1 MVRLMFWGGMP
12 VLLARSTRR
21 RLAGAVTT
29 VLAVTLGATALTAP
43 AYAAPLA
50 AGTTADAIPAADPDP
65 ITDPIAYPAG
75 SRLVGAGVSGFLTT
89 TNDNVTA
96 FRRYTDGSGQAYDGA
111 VYLRS
116 TATTD
121 FLVFR
126 GSRTITQRNLR
137 TSGVLDVAVGT
148 LPGDARWAGAAA
160 DAVFTTVTTE
170 AGTVLRKHVDDVP
183 TVTVTGLP
191 ADASMVMVTPAT
203 PEHAKVSFTQNG
215 LGKWGLL
222 DLATGV
228 FTPGAAGIHGQVVS
242 ATHLAWTAASATDL
256 GPRVFVA
263 DRATSAVVEAPVPA
277 VPSLGNLQVGLVGDW
292 VLWGQ
297 KGGMGFAQPS
307 VHHAITAYNVTTKTT
322 VKVLDHAYEFTSAP
336 DGSLYARGGLVGQ
349 GEGMY
354 RVAASDDG
362 SLKTVQVAATGEP
375 TEVVSTGAPSVPPAV
390 LDLDRVN
397 GFTFRWTLS
406 RDVRIPKLTVRH
418 VRTGKTYEM
427 TGEPDTRTPAFAWVD
442 NNWDENAPNGDYTWK
457 LTGEA
462 VNGIG
467 PTFTAE
473 GAFKVVRK
481 AQPHDFDDDGSP
493 DLLSRDSSG
502 RLWRTDTFYRPID
515 EWRGLNEAGA
525 KTYLGSG
532 WGVYDRVE
540 AAGNLGGSPVGD
552 LLARDKSGVLWL
564 YQGKGTGNFAARVQV
579 GGGWQ
584 AYDKITAG
592 SDLTGDGRTDALATD
607 RSGVLWLYA
616 GTGSATKPFLPRK
629 KIGTGWGVHND
640 ITAVGNIAG
649 GTAGDLVA
657 RDKDG
662 VLWLYLGK
670 GDGTF
675 APRTRI
681 GGGWNAF
688 GPLIATGDADGD
700 GRPDLLGPA
709 RNYQSPRLYRS
720 TGDWK
725 VPFRTGENA
734 YLEQVSANPS
744 DLVF

>member
-1 MVRLMFWGGMP
+1 MP

-43 AYAAPLA
+43 AYAAPLTGGA
-50 AGTTADAIPAADPDP
+50 LVAGTTVDAAPAADPDP
-65 ITDPIAYPAG
+65 ITYPVAG
-75 SRLVGAGVSGFLTT
+75 RLVDAGVTGFLTT
-89 TNDNVTA
+89 DTDNVST
-96 FRRYTDGSGQAYDGA
+96 FRRYTDGAGQAYEGA
-111 VYLRS
+111 TYLRS

-126 GSRTITQRNLR
+126 GGNKITQRNLA
-137 TSGVLDVAVGT
+137 TNGSLEVAVGS
-148 LPGDARWAGAAA
+148 LPGDAKWAGAAA
-160 DAVFTTVTTE
+160 DAVFTTVATE
-170 AGTVLRKHVDDVP
+170 AGTVLRKHAAGAPDVK
-183 TVTVTGLP
+183 VTGLP
-191 ADASMVMVTPAT
+191 ADASMVTVTPGT
-203 PEHAKVSFTQNG
+203 PDHALVTFVRNG
-215 LGKWGLL
+215 LGKSGLL
-222 DLATGV
+222 ALATGV
-228 FTPGAAGIHGQVVS
+228 FTPSAPGTFPRVVS
-242 ATHLAWTAASATDL
+242 AAHLAWSTDSMADQ

-263 DRATSAVVEAPVPA
+263 DRATGAVVEAPVPP
-277 VPSLGNLQVGLVGDW
+277 VPTPGTFQVGLVGDW

-297 KGGMGFAQPS
+297 KGGMHFVQPS
-307 VHHAITAYNVTTKTT
+307 VHHAITAYNVTTKAT

-354 RVAASDDG
+354 RVTASGDG

-375 TEVVSTGAPSVPPAV
+375 TEVASTGAPSVPPAV

-397 GFTFRWTLS
+397 GFTFRWALS
-406 RDVRIPKLTVRH
+406 RPVQVPKLTVRH
-418 VRTGKTYEM
+418 VRTGKTFEM

-442 NNWDENAPNGDYTWK
+442 NNWDESAPNGDYTWK

-467 PTFTAE
+467 PAFTAE

-481 AQPHDFDDDGSP
+481 VQPHDFDDNGSF
-493 DLLSRDSSG
+493 DLLRRDSSG

-515 EWRGLNEAGA
+515 EERGLHEAGT

-532 WGVYDRVE
+532 WGVYDRIE
-540 AAGNLGGSPVGD
+540 AAGNLGGSQVGD

-592 SDLTGDGRTDALATD
+592 SDLTGDGRVDALATD

-649 GTAGDLVA
+649 GAAGDLVA

-734 YLEQVSANPS
+734 YLNQVAGDAS

>member
-1 MVRLMFWGGMP
+1 MP

-50 AGTTADAIPAADPDP
+50 SGALAAGTTADANPAADPDP
-65 ITDPIAYPAG
+65 ITDPIAYPKA
-75 SRLVGAGVSGFLTT
+75 SRLIEAGATGFLTT
-89 TNDNVTA
+89 SSITGDTT
-96 FRRYTDGSGQAYDGA
+96 FHRYADGAGQTYDGV

-126 GSRTITQRNLR
+126 GGGKITQRNL
-137 TSGVLDVAVGT
+137 TTNGSLEVPVGS
-148 LPGDARWAGAAA
+148 LPGDAKWAGAAA
-160 DAVFTTVTTE
+160 DAVFTTVATE
-170 AGTVLRKHVDDVP
+170 AGTVLRKHVDETPDL
-183 TVTVTGLP
+183 TVTGIP
-191 ADASMVMVTPAT
+191 ADATSVVVTPAT
-203 PEHAKVSFTQNG
+203 PAHAKVSYTQGG
-215 LGKWGLL
+215 LGKSGLL

-228 FTPGAAGIHGQVVS
+228 FTLNAPGIRTQAVS
-242 ATHLAWTAASATDL
+242 ATHIAWTAPAATGSGL
-256 GPRVFVA
+256 RILVA
-263 DRATSAVVEAPVPA
+263 DRATGAVQEAQVPPVYSSGA
-277 VPSLGNLQVGLVGDW
+277 LQIGLTGDW
-292 VLWGQ
+292 VLYGQ
-297 KGGMGFAQPS
+297 TDGMGSSQPS
-307 VHHAITAYNVTTKTT
+307 VQYAITAHNITTKAT
-322 VKVLDHAYEFTSAP
+322 VKVLDHAYALTSAP

-354 RVAASDDG
+354 RVAATGDG

-375 TEVVSTGAPSVPPAV
+375 TEVVVKDATVPPAV

-418 VRTGKTYEM
+418 VRTGKTTTLSWQPSTDAPE
-427 TGEPDTRTPAFAWVD
+427 FAWVD
-442 NNWDENAPNGDYTWK
+442 DNWDESAPNGDYTWEM
-457 LTGEA
+457 TGEA

-467 PTFTAE
+467 PAVTAH
-473 GAFKVVRK
+473 GTFKVVRK
-481 AQPHDFDDDGSP
+481 ARPHDFNDNGSP

-502 RLWRTDTFYRPID
+502 SLWRTDTFYRPTNHNLQ
-515 EWRGLNEAGA
+515 GLTASVA

-532 WGVYDRVE
+532 WGVYDRIE

-688 GPLIATGDADGD
+688 RSLVALGDVDGD
-700 GRPDLLGPA
+700 GRPDVMGLGTSF
-709 RNYQSPRLYRS
+709 QSPQLYKG

-725 VPFRTGENA
+725 APFRTREGT
-734 YLEQVSANPS
+734 YLGQLEANPS

>member
-1 MVRLMFWGGMP
+1 MP

-29 VLAVTLGATALTAP
+29 VLAVTLGATALTVP
-43 AYAAPLA
+43 AHAAPL
-50 AGTTADAIPAADPDP
+50 TADANPAADPDP
-65 ITDPIAYPAG
+65 ITDPIAYPGG

-89 TNDNVTA
+89 SNDNVTT
-96 FRRYTDGSGQAYDGA
+96 FRRYTDGAGQAYDGA

-137 TSGVLDVAVGT
+137 TGGVLDVAVGT
-148 LPGDARWAGAAA
+148 LAGDAKWAGAAA

-170 AGTVLRKHVDDVP
+170 AGTVLRKHVDETPD
-183 TVTVTGLP
+183 VTVTGLP
-191 ADASMVMVTPAT
+191 ADASTVMVTPAT

-242 ATHLAWTAASATDL
+242 ATHLAWIIDSATDQ

-263 DRATSAVVEAPVPA
+263 DRAAGSDAVQEAPVPA

-292 VLWGQ
+292 VLYGQ
-297 KGGMGFAQPS
+297 KGGMGFSQPS
-307 VHHAITAYNVTTKTT
+307 VHHAITAYNVTTKAT

-336 DGSLYARGGLVGQ
+336 DGSLYARGGLAGQ

-354 RVAASDDG
+354 RIEASDDG
-362 SLKTVQVAATGEP
+362 AIGARMVAATGEP
-375 TEVVSTGAPSVPPAV
+375 TEVVVTGSTVPPAV
-390 LDLDRVN
+390 LDFDRAN
-397 GFTFRWTLS
+397 EFTFKWTLS
-406 RDVRIPKLTVRH
+406 REVRNPKLTVRH
-418 VRTGKTYEM
+418 VRTGETNTLSWQPSTSAPTVTWGDGSWE
-427 TGEPDTRTPAFAWVD
+427 
-442 NNWDENAPNGDYTWK
+442 ENRANGDYTWE

-462 VNGIG
+462 ANGIG
-467 PTFTAE
+467 PAVTAR

-481 AQPHDFDDDGSP
+481 AQPHDFNDNGSP
-493 DLLSRDSSG
+493 DLFHRDSAG
-502 RLWRTDTFYRPID
+502 RLWRTDLYYRPID
-515 EWRGLNEAGA
+515 SWPGVHEASEKA
-525 KTYLGSG
+525 YIGSG
-532 WGVYDRVE
+532 WGLYDRIE
-540 AAGNLGGSPVGD
+540 AAGNLGGTQVGD

-584 AYDKITAG
+584 VYDKITSG
-592 SDLTGDGRTDALATD
+592 SDLTGDGRVDALATD
-607 RSGVLWLYA
+607 RSGGLWLYP

-649 GTAGDLVA
+649 GAAGDLVA
-657 RDKDG
+657 RDRDG

-675 APRTRI
+675 APRTKI
-681 GGGWNAF
+681 GGGWDAF
-688 GPLIATGDADGD
+688 RPLIAVGDADGD
-700 GRPDLLGPA
+700 GRPDLMGLGVS
-709 RNYQSPRLYRS
+709 YQSPKLYKS

-725 VPFRTGENA
+725 VPFRRGEVM
-734 YLEQVSANPS
+734 YVEQVTTNSS

>member
-1 MVRLMFWGGMP
+1 MP

-50 AGTTADAIPAADPDP
+50 GGVLAAATTATEGPAADPDP
-65 ITDPIAYPAG
+65 IAYPEA
-75 SRLVGAGVSGFLTT
+75 SRLVGAGVTGFLTISNLTGDT
-89 TNDNVTA
+89 T
-96 FRRYTDGSGQAYDGA
+96 FRRYTDGTGQAYEGA
-111 VYLRS
+111 TYLRS

-126 GSRTITQRNLR
+126 GPSKITQRNLATNGSLEIA
-137 TSGVLDVAVGT
+137 TSS
-148 LPGDARWAGAAA
+148 LPGGAQWAGAAA
-160 DAVFTTVTTE
+160 DAVFTTVATE
-170 AGTVLRKHVDDVP
+170 AGTVLRKHVDETPD
-183 TVTVTGLP
+183 VTVTGLP

-228 FTPGAAGIHGQVVS
+228 FTPGAAGIHGQAVS

-263 DRATSAVVEAPVPA
+263 DRATGTVVEAPVPA

-297 KGGMGFAQPS
+297 RGGMDFSQPS
-307 VHHAITAYNVTTKTT
+307 VHHAITAHNITTKAT
-322 VKVLDHAYEFTSAP
+322 VKVLDHAHEFTAAP
-336 DGSLYARGGLVGQ
+336 DGSLYAHGGLVGQ
-349 GEGMY
+349 GEGLY
-354 RVAASDDG
+354 RIAASGDG
-362 SLKTVQVAATGEP
+362 TIGARMVAATGKP
-375 TEVVSTGAPSVPPAV
+375 TEVVATGSTVPPAV
-390 LDLDRVN
+390 LDLDRVD
-397 GFTFRWTLS
+397 GFTFQWTLS
-406 RDVRIPKLTVRH
+406 REVRNPKLTVRH
-418 VRTGKTYEM
+418 ARTGKT
-427 TGEPDTRTPAFAWVD
+427 TTLSWQPSTDTPVFAWVD
-442 NNWDENAPNGDYTWK
+442 SNWDESVPNGDYTWK
-457 LTGEA
+457 VTGEA
-462 VNGIG
+462 ANGIG
-467 PTFTAE
+467 PAFTAE

-481 AQPHDFDDDGSP
+481 AQPHDFNDNGSP

-502 RLWRTDTFYRPID
+502 RLWRTDTFYRPIHD
-515 EWRGLNEAGA
+515 LHGLNETGA
-525 KTYLGSG
+525 KTSLGSG
-532 WGVYDRVE
+532 WGVYDRIE
-540 AAGNLGGSPVGD
+540 AAGNLGGTQVGD

-564 YQGKGTGNFAARVQV
+564 YQGKGTGNFAGRIQV

-584 AYDKITAG
+584 VYDKITAG
-592 SDLTGDGRTDALATD
+592 SDLTGDGRPDALATD
-607 RSGVLWLYA
+607 RSGVLWLYP

-649 GTAGDLVA
+649 GAAGDLVA

-688 GPLIATGDADGD
+688 RSLVALGDVDGD
-700 GRPDLLGPA
+700 GHPDVMGLGTSF
-709 RNYQSPRLYRS
+709 QSPQLYKG

-725 VPFRTGENA
+725 VPFRAREGT
-734 YLEQVSANPS
+734 YLWQLEANPS